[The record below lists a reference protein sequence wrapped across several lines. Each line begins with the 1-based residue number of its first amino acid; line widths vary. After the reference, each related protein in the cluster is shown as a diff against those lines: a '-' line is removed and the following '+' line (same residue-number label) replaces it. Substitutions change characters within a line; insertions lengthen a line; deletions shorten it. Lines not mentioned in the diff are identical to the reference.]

1 MHPILSLFLEEW
13 LQVLIVTLVDVV
25 FRGIRRHVLRI
36 LIRTIR
42 LLLSSQLVNARW
54 IFVKLLQLFVL
65 FERCQVFS
73 LWRVSKLGS
82 CVHWGA
88 CFGSQHS
95 FFVPGW
101 ITTPALQ
108 CWLVKVT
115 VNMVSEVHR
124 VVVIVETTL
133 FMVLIV
139 LFYANLSTALFL
151 SSVIDDWLKG
161 WICLY

>member
-88 CFGSQHS
+88 CFGSRHS
-95 FFVPGW
+95 FLVPRW
-101 ITTPALQ
+101 VSTPALQ

-133 FMVLIV
+133 FVVLIV
-139 LFYANLSTALFL
+139 LFYADLSTALFL
-151 SSVIDDWLKG
+151 SSVVDDWLEG
-161 WICLY
+161 GICLY